1 MLWNWQEII
10 PQNCKFIEEKTF
22 CVFYFCHLRIPFLI
36 VGGLLMMGQRMSDN
50 LDSAF
55 FYGKGQVG
63 WDFWLCLYKTSQMH
77 VKITL
82 CLPINLFLPPT
93 PLSFSLSLQIVCTVV
108 VLGCSILLGGLS
120 LMSLSRGAQ
129 EEQNYQAL
137 DQNSMT
143 GTTEDVRQPQT
154 ENQHSSE
161 LEQTYSS
168 LNTGKCIVLV
178 YAWAYIQ

>member
-1 MLWNWQEII
+1 M
-10 PQNCKFIEEKTF
+10 
-22 CVFYFCHLRIPFLI
+22 
-36 VGGLLMMGQRMSDN
+36 
-50 LDSAF
+50 
-55 FYGKGQVG
+55 
-63 WDFWLCLYKTSQMH
+63 
-77 VKITL
+77 
-82 CLPINLFLPPT
+82 
-93 PLSFSLSLQIVCTVV
+93 
-108 VLGCSILLGGLS
+108 LGGLS

-143 GTTEDVRQPQT
+143 GTAEDVRQPQT

-168 LNTGKCIVLV
+168 LNTGTFIFLV